1 MTTLQEKLEE
11 RHSSLSGAEVEVS
24 GADVSI
30 ENEKKNV
37 FVLLSLVFDIV
48 LDGEKEDKT
57 KAVEVLKLD
66 MDEEKRDKILCSWED
81 TEVSAGTYQGYIVRF
96 HTNPYNEVNLDYAEL

>member
-1 MTTLQEKLEE
+1 MEEEK
-11 RHSSLSGAEVEVS
+11 SLLIPNIPGCEFTGAFKDWPFSTIYE
-24 GADVSI
+24 I
-30 ENEKKNV
+30 E
-37 FVLLSLVFDIV
+37 
-48 LDGEKEDKT
+48 EKEDKT